1 MKLYSSML
9 KRCGKVNL
17 SISGGKQMLILRELQ
32 GFTLELHNVI
42 LYKNGRN
49 VCNVTSTTD
58 EPA

>member
-1 MKLYSSML
+1 ML
-9 KRCGKVNL
+9 T
-17 SISGGKQMLILRELQ
+17 LRELQ

-49 VCNVTSTTD
+49 VCKVTSITD